1 MSPAPSPGVLA
12 AAAGAAAPAAEFE
25 LLLFGAPRVLH
36 RGSPLYFGSR
46 KALTILALLAL
57 DGGATRERLAAWLW
71 PQADASA
78 ARRNLRRDLFRLRE
92 LQLPLSEQ
100 ADGHLALAPGWFV
113 DVLAFREAVAR
124 ADEARALALASASLF
139 EGLDGVADAQVDHW
153 LAEQRA
159 AVLRLR
165 DQARS
170 ALARARTEQGDDET
184 ALALW
189 SQALDED
196 PCHEAAL
203 LPAMALLARRG
214 DRAGALALYERTRQA
229 LREQLGVDAAAPVQ
243 ALAQGL
249 RSGEHAG
256 GGVVLPV
263 PGRDAGRSAPGGAG
277 ASEAASAA
285 VALAPRL
292 AARAPFVGRA
302 ALVRQVQEAWAA
314 GRRVVLAGVPGVG
327 KTRLACECA
336 AAAGAWLRLSCR
348 PLDAAEPFCT
358 AVNAMRALR
367 DAAPELE
374 LPAWVRRELAQL
386 MPEFGAAPEHTG
398 TVDQAAR
405 LRQAFGEGLSLLA
418 AENFEAL
425 VLDDWHWCDA
435 DSRLLLDALGRG
447 GGLRCIFTFRSGE
460 LPAAAERQLLDDI
473 DRGAASRFEV
483 QGLAADDTEALLRAL
498 LPASSPPAQGAAL
511 ATRLHE
517 ATQGHPLHLLET
529 LRHLDERQLLQAPG
543 AALALPPTVRETV
556 LARVRALGEAPRRLL
571 EAASLLGGGFDPA
584 WLDLAGGGLVEGG
597 PSAVVAVL
605 ERAEAARLIAAEGGR
620 YRFDHDLLRQCLA
633 DSLSPAR
640 RAWLHHR
647 LAESLA
653 DRGAAPALVAIQFE
667 QAGQGREAV
676 PWRMR
681 AGAEATRRHALAEA
695 ARHYAFALA
704 DQPEAAAAVQA
715 QLELYQIHQRTG
727 DRAAAAEAVAAAVAA
742 AAGADAA
749 SAVEARL
756 TCAEHWAATER
767 GADALGLLE
776 SMAPDLAAAG
786 AVAQA
791 RAQACAGVV
800 HSRAG
805 RFQQAQEHQRQAVAL
820 LESAPG
826 GLQRLARLLLGQA
839 THGLASAQPAAA
851 EAAARRAL
859 TAFEA
864 SAEQGGAADAL
875 GLLAVAR
882 MHQGDRGPETVA
894 LLHRGREIARACGNV
909 PAQRRALA
917 NLYKLAA
924 DAGALEEAAT
934 WLDEAFALAPGFETP
949 AAELHFLQYRF
960 HLHWMRA
967 EHAEAEAATRRSLE
981 VARQLDER
989 RLRVL
994 PITVLAEICISDGRL
1009 AEADELL
1016 QEAHAALAGTDL
1028 GPMHVELPRLRARW
1042 LLRAGQPEEAD
1053 AAWRRIPA
1061 ARLNLWEDCTVAAL
1075 GAEIALAAGDAALAR
1090 QRLAAVRMPEAPSPQ
1105 ARAILLAQEMAVAR
1119 AAGEPGTA
1127 LRDEAQALLGAG
1139 RLPRPS
1145 AQALS
1150 EALQRFTHGV
1160 ATPR

>member
-1 MSPAPSPGVLA
+1 MSSAPSPGVLA
-12 AAAGAAAPAAEFE
+12 AASGATASAAEFE

-36 RGSPLYFGSR
+36 RGAPLYFGSR

-92 LQLPLSEQ
+92 LQLPLQEQ

-113 DVLAFREAVAR
+113 DVLAFREAVSR

-139 EGLDGVADAQVDHW
+139 DGLDGVADAQVDHW

-170 ALARARTEQGDDET
+170 ALARARTEQGDDDT

-189 SQALDED
+189 RQALDED

-229 LREQLGVDAAAPVQ
+229 LREQLGVDAAAPVH

-256 GGVVLPV
+256 GGVMPV
-263 PGRDAGRSAPGGAG
+263 PRQD
-277 ASEAASAA
+277 AASAA
-285 VALAPRL
+285 PAAVAALAPRL

-336 AAAGAWLRLSCR
+336 AAAGAWLRLACR

-367 DAAPELE
+367 DAAPALE

-405 LRQAFGEGLSLLA
+405 LRQAFDEGLRLLA

-435 DSRLLLDALGRG
+435 DSRLLLDALGRD
-447 GGLRCIFTFRSGE
+447 GGLRCIFTYRSGE
-460 LPAAAERQLLDDI
+460 LPATAERQLQDEI

-483 QGLAADDTEALLRAL
+483 QGLTADDTGALLHAL
-498 LPASSPPAQGAAL
+498 LPASSPPVRDAVLAA
-511 ATRLHE
+511 RLHQ

-529 LRHLDERQLLQAPG
+529 LRHLDERQLLQASG
-543 AALALPPTVRETV
+543 AELPLPPTVRETV

-584 WLDLAGGGLVEGG
+584 WLDLPDGGLVEGG
-597 PSAVVAVL
+597 TDAAVAVL
-605 ERAEAARLIAAEGGR
+605 ERAEAARLIAADGDR

-640 RAWLHHR
+640 RLRLHLR

-653 DRGAAPALVAIQFE
+653 QRGAAPALVASQFE
-667 QAGQGREAV
+667 QAGQGRQAV
-676 PWRMR
+676 PWRLR
-681 AGAEATRRHALAEA
+681 AGAEASRRHALAEA
-695 ARHYAFALA
+695 ARHYACALA
-704 DQPEAAAAVQA
+704 DQPDPAAAVQA
-715 QLELYQIHQRTG
+715 HLELHQIHLRSG
-727 DRAAAAEAVAAAVAA
+727 DRAAAAEAVASAVAA

-756 TCAEHWAATER
+756 LCAEYWAATER

-776 SMAPDLAAAG
+776 SMAGDLLEAG

-791 RAQACAGVV
+791 RAQACAGLV

-805 RFQQAQEHQRQAVAL
+805 RFQQGQDHQRRAIAL
-820 LESAPG
+820 LETAPG
-826 GLQRLARLLLGQA
+826 GLLRMGRLLLGQ
-839 THGLASAQPAAA
+839 TYNGLSSGQPAAA
-851 EAAARRAL
+851 EVAARRAAA
-859 TAFEA
+859 AFEA
-864 SAEQGGAADAL
+864 CGEQGGTAEAIC
-875 GLLAVAR
+875 LLAVAR
-882 MHQGDRGPETVA
+882 IHQGDSGPDTRA
-894 LLHRGREIARACGNV
+894 LLLRGREIALACGNV
-909 PAQRRALA
+909 PAQRRALG

-924 DAGALEEAAT
+924 DAGVLDEAAG
-934 WLDEAFALAPGFETP
+934 WLDEAFALAPGFETA
-949 AAELHFLQYRF
+949 AAELNFLQYRCN
-960 HLHWMRA
+960 LHWMRGELA
-967 EHAEAEAATRRSLE
+967 DAEAAVRRALE
-981 VARQLDER
+981 VARRLDDV

-994 PITVLAEICISDGRL
+994 PITVLADMCLGDGRL
-1009 AEADELL
+1009 GPADELL
-1016 QEAHAALAGTDL
+1016 REAEAALAGTDL
-1028 GPMHVELPRLRARW
+1028 GPMHVELPRLRAKW
-1042 LLRAGQPEEAD
+1042 LLRSGRPQEAD
-1053 AAWRRIPA
+1053 AAWRRIPT
-1061 ARLNLWEDCTVAAL
+1061 ARLYPWEDCIVVGL
-1075 GAEIALAAGDAALAR
+1075 GAEIALASGDVALAR
-1090 QRLAAVRMPEAPSPQ
+1090 ERLASVRQRHEHSPE
-1105 ARAILLAQEMAVAR
+1105 ARAILLVQELAVAR
-1119 AAGEPGTA
+1119 AAGEAGTA
-1127 LRDEAQALLGAG
+1127 ARAEAQALLDAD
-1139 RLPRPS
+1139 RLPRPW
-1145 AQALS
+1145 AQSLR
-1150 EALQRFTHGV
+1150 EALQRLAHGV